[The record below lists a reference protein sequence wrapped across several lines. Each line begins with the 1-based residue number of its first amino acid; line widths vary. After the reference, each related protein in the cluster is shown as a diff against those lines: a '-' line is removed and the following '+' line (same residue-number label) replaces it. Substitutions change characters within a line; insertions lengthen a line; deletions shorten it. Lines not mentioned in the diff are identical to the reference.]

1 MSLRKISDLEGLS
14 LFEKMHGDDAAELSD
29 NVLNSLF
36 EVSYLTS
43 KVDENDPTNIVYSYK
58 SMYTRYADLRNDIIG
73 SILCSNSTCTV
84 FEVPIVF
91 TNTIYMQDSLCLS
104 GNLYLNLDFDENTI
118 NNGEKDPSRQD
129 LGRGYEMCIKA
140 AANTL
145 CATKDDNTIIAINGN
160 NALSAYENNMIYAGD
175 NNILC
180 AGYSTD
186 IYVLGDS
193 RPIAQFNNSNI
204 VFNRNL
210 DLGSN
215 NITAN
220 MITANM
226 LYGVSLCALW
236 ADLAEMYESDAE
248 YDPGTL
254 VKFGGEKELT
264 IAKYGDEANGVV
276 TTSPALLLNAKDYGT
291 KTMCGIALVGRTNV
305 KVAGPVKKFS
315 NLYLYDNGIAAS
327 LDTIKELAKETDCTY
342 ASKVGKALQDIEQPL
357 DSIALVE
364 AVVQLQL

>member
-43 KVDENDPTNIVYSYK
+43 KVDENDPTNTLYSYK
-58 SMYTRYADLRNDIIG
+58 SMYTRYFDLRNDIIG
-73 SILCSNSTCTV
+73 AILCGNDTCTV
-84 FEVPIVF
+84 FEVPVVF
-91 TNTIYMQDSLCLS
+91 TSTVYMQDSLYLS
-104 GNLYLNLDFDENTI
+104 GNLYLNLDFDEDTI
-118 NNGEKDPSRQD
+118 DGGEKDPSRQN
-129 LGRGYEMCIKA
+129 LGSGYEMYIKA

-145 CATKDDNTIIAINGN
+145 CATKDNNTIAAKNGN
-160 NALSAYENNMIYAGD
+160 NILYAGD
-175 NNILC
+175 TNILC
-180 AGYSTD
+180 SEYGTH
-186 IYVLGDS
+186 IYVGNDEN
-193 RPIAQFNNSNI
+193 PVAQFNSTNI
-204 VFNRNL
+204 VFNKDL
-210 DLGSN
+210 DIGPN
-215 NITAN
+215 N
-220 MITANM
+220 ITANM

-236 ADLAEMYESDAE
+236 ADLAEMYESDTE

-264 IAKYGDEANGVV
+264 IAKYSDEANGVV

-291 KTMCGIALVGRTNV
+291 KTMCGIALVGRTYV
-305 KVAGPVKKFS
+305 KVAGTVKKFS

-327 LDTIKELAKETDCTY
+327 LDTIKELTKEADCTY

-364 AVVQLQL
+364 AVVQLHL